1 MGGSTWVQEKIELGI
16 EGELLVFLRPNSPNW
31 YMRVWISNEGKYLQ
45 KSLKTKSKYEAI
57 ERAKVEYKQLQVK
70 VAKEEKIFTITF
82 GEAVAEFTLNEQER
96 ERRGVIKN

>member
-82 GEAVAEFTLNEQER
+82 GEAVAEFTLN
-96 ERRGVIKN
+96 